1 MAKNDKIKDQGSEN
15 KVVTKYDQKV
25 QRREEEKKRAKREQL
40 RNTVL
45 GVLAVVAVFAFFVS
59 FPIRN
64 WLALNGTYV
73 EIAGESV
80 NKVEFDYQ
88 FNMIKNNYFT
98 QNSYM
103 LSYFGMDTEGD
114 LSTQMYS
121 ETLSWQ
127 DYFEKMTVQTIAQN
141 KLLVKEANE
150 KGFEYDVTEDYNTYL
165 QTIKNAAEE
174 QGVTEEEYMI
184 AAFGEYATLDRLEAG
199 IKEALHANAYYQQVG
214 EDVYP
219 TEDVVNAYYEENKNN
234 YDSVDYRI
242 IKIDAELPTEPTE
255 LADPVEETEETT
267 EDTTAADGTTTE
279 EETYTPSEA
288 EIAKAMA
295 DAKAKAEEALKTI
308 STEGTLSENVLRNS
322 ATSVLRSWLFDEER
336 NAGETT
342 IIEDEEAYV
351 YYVLEFID
359 RYRDETPSADV
370 RLIITDQGNGQEIL
384 DEWKAGEATE
394 ESFIELVKTHSTDT
408 SAVDGLY
415 EGVLPFSGV
424 DELDTW
430 VSTEHA
436 KGDTVV
442 VDIDDT
448 TQYVLYYIGTNKPN
462 WQLTIE
468 SNLLA
473 DNVEE
478 YLANLI
484 ADVEIKDKGNLNYIK
499 VEASVAAEEESSEE
513 GTVEATPAE

>member
-1 MAKNDKIKDQGSEN
+1 MAKNDKIKDQASEN
-15 KVVTKYDQKV
+15 KVVTKYDRKV
-25 QRREEEKKRAKREQL
+25 QRRAEEEKKAKREQL

-45 GVLAVVAVFAFFVS
+45 GVLAVVVVFAFFIS

-64 WLALNGTYV
+64 WMALNGTYV
-73 EIAGESV
+73 EIAGEGV

-121 ETLSWQ
+121 EDLSWK
-127 DYFEKMTVQTIAQN
+127 DFFEKMTVQTIAQN
-141 KLLVKEANE
+141 KLLIKEANE
-150 KGFEYDVTEDYNTYL
+150 KGFEYDVTEDYNEYL
-165 QTIKNAAEE
+165 QMIKDSAVAQEI
-174 QGVTEEEYMI
+174 TEEEYMI
-184 AAFGEYATLDRLEAG
+184 AAFGEYATIDRLESA
-199 IKEALHANAYYQQVG
+199 IKEALYANAYYQQVG

-219 TEDVVNAYYEENKNN
+219 AEADVNAYYEEHKNN

-242 IKIDAELPTEPTE
+242 VKIEADLPTEPTE
-255 LADPVEETEETT
+255 LADPVDETKATDESAT
-267 EDTTAADGTTTE
+267 ADGTTE
-279 EETYTPSEA
+279 EPAYTPSEA
-288 EIAKAMA
+288 EVAKAMA

-308 STEGTLSENVLRNS
+308 STEGILSENVLRNS
-322 ATSVLRSWLFDEER
+322 AVSVLRSWLFDEER
-336 NAGETT
+336 KAGETT
-342 IIEDEEAYV
+342 IIEDEEMHT
-351 YYVLEFID
+351 YYVLEFLK
-359 RYRDETPSADV
+359 RYRDETPSADL
-370 RLIITDQGNGQEIL
+370 RLIITDQGNGQAIL

-394 ESFIELVKTHSTDT
+394 ESFIKLVETYSIDT
-408 SAVDGLY
+408 ATEEGFY
-415 EGVLPFSGV
+415 EGVLPLSV
-424 DELDTW
+424 ADDLDTW
-430 VSTEHA
+430 VSSNNT

-442 VDIDDT
+442 IDIDDT
-448 TQYVLYYIGTNKPN
+448 TQYVMYYIGENKPN

-468 SNLLA
+468 SSLLA

-478 YLANLI
+478 YLTNLI

-499 VEASVAAEEESSEE
+499 VEASVAAEAEVSEE